1 MRTLLF
7 ILLSL
12 SSFAQTKDWVEL
24 QGKIDSAIKY
34 KTVLVDIGYRSYVID
49 RPLIAAQWDSIKKDY
64 TPFTIHIIG
73 HSTMWDVGGI
83 SQITALH
90 KDGPALAIHRGK
102 GCVIRGI
109 NFQGAYRVQMSDS
122 DFFKSEFKD
131 YGDKTCRDAQYS
143 PYAAIVIDPFRSN
156 LPPDGGYPT
165 LTSYY
170 RGLGGNGGSTGFQI
184 DNCTFNNFTIGMIFS
199 PNGQTANCDLMKV
212 EDIRIYNTK
221 AGIVGCQ
228 AQEKSIKLN
237 NINCWG
243 RTHTLFVWGP
253 YGNGTPGMYTIN
265 GVQIAGG
272 VVRLVNRISG
282 GYFPLQIN
290 DVFTEQLGSI
300 GQWHS
305 LVGDRLSNS
314 SIGFVPPE
322 IAGFPNG
329 GHIYGQQA
337 GKGMTIENCNLR
349 YYGKQWMP
357 LLLNGTYTLN
367 NCFFDT
373 PPMTGYKGLDDTK
386 MVKIGS
392 TEFGHP
398 VYPDGTIVALC
409 HYGSWIW
416 QGQGMF
422 KDGKIIYSN
431 LPVKNYGVMIYK
443 KL

>member
-1 MRTLLF
+1 M
-7 ILLSL
+7 
-12 SSFAQTKDWVEL
+12 TKDYIEL
-24 QGKIDSAIKY
+24 QSMIDKAVETNGRVII
-34 KTVLVDIGYRSYVID
+34 DRNYVID
-49 RPLIAAQWDSIKKDY
+49 APLVAAKWNGTDY
-64 TPFTIHIIG
+64 VPFTIQIIG
-73 HSTMWDVGGI
+73 NSTMWDVGGI

-90 KDGPALAIHRGK
+90 KDAPALIIHRGK
-102 GCVIRGI
+102 GCVIRGV

-122 DFFKSEFKD
+122 DFFRSQFAN
-131 YGDKTCRDAQYS
+131 YGDPTCRDSQYS
-143 PYAAIVIDPFRSN
+143 PYAAIVIDAFRSN

-165 LTSYY
+165 LKDYY
-170 RGLGGNGGSTGFQI
+170 RGKGGNGGSTGFQI
-184 DNCTFNNFTIGMIFS
+184 DNCTFKNFTIGLIFS

-290 DVFTEQLGSI
+290 DVFAEQLGSI

-314 SIGFVPPE
+314 SIGFVHPD
-322 IAGFPNG
+322 IAGFPNY
-329 GHIYGQQA
+329 GHLYGQNNA
-337 GKGMTIENCNLR
+337 KGMTLENCTIR
-349 YYGKQWMP
+349 YYGKDMP
-357 LLLNGTYTLN
+357 VLLNGTYTIIN
-367 NCFFDT
+367 SRVDAA
-373 PPMTGYKGLDDTK
+373 TGYTALDDPRMK
-386 MVKIGS
+386 KIGF
-392 TEFGHP
+392 TESGYTP
-398 VYPDGTIVALC
+398 QPDGTIAYLC
-409 HYGSWIW
+409 DQGSWVWKGEGI
-416 QGQGMF
+416 F

-431 LPVKNYGVMIYK
+431 LPEKNYGVMIEK
-443 KL
+443 